1 MGHRRN
7 IKKHLVF
14 RLKQRYGIKLPGTI
28 AIDMLRK
35 CILSGGK
42 YSKYLKPA
50 DRDFRYVY
58 LVRFQGKRIPVVYDH
73 KEKIPV
79 TVLTFHEGMV

>member
-7 IKKHLVF
+7 IKKHLVL

-28 AIDMLRK
+28 AINALKK

-50 DRDFRYVY
+50 NRDFRYVY

-73 KEKIPV
+73 KERMPV

>member
-7 IKKHLVF
+7 IKKHLVL

-28 AIDMLRK
+28 AIDMLKK

-73 KEKIPV
+73 KEKMPV